1 LFLSQFNLEEKVA
14 FLKLAHI
21 VASIDGELGS
31 NEKKILEQYAQE
43 MQLQDILKELNES
56 IEMPNG
62 GASLGSALEILMG
75 NTQKETSTTN
85 ILDNVAELVSV
96 FKSNTARRVLLLE
109 IMAIVYANNEYHPEQ
124 QEIITF
130 ILEAYVLSPHL
141 VTVYTE
147 WAKSILSLYRQGE
160 ALINL

>member
-1 LFLSQFNLEEKVA
+1 MFLSQFNLEEKIA